1 MRLALLC
8 DDPAVVPWLDAMAG
22 GSVHEVVVAATVSPR
37 ASELLRG
44 RAGIRLTGQWE
55 ELLIARDIDAV
66 LVGGSEPSLLEA
78 VKQLATAG
86 QPILF
91 LPQAAQGST
100 FLYELSL
107 IRDDNRVKLFPALVH
122 RRDQALVRLREVLRA
137 GSLGKVQLIQ
147 FEREVSGPLTTGP
160 LPQAVV
166 DAALLPDID
175 LLRWL
180 GGDYDQITALRTG
193 AGNDAV
199 LITGLGPVG
208 LAAGALCR
216 KLGAADAASHFIAVT
231 DPGSRLEATAQRE
244 GFRRVF
250 HGEPQIGGRYSALS
264 NFGMVP
270 AAVIGIDVAAF
281 IGASELMAR
290 SCGPSVPPA
299 VNPGILLGLVLGAAA
314 KAGRD
319 KLSIVASK
327 GIADLGAWLEQ
338 LIAESTGKL
347 GKGLIPVDAE
357 PLGAPG
363 AYGGDRLF
371 VYLRLD
377 DDATFDVDAAVRE
390 FEDDGHPVIRITLAN
405 RDTLGQE
412 FFRWEMATAVAG
424 AVIGLNPFDQPDVE
438 ASKLKTRALTDS
450 YEQTGRLPSEEPIL
464 RSEGLTLY
472 ADPSNA
478 DALQQAA
485 GARSLDAV
493 LDAHFER
500 AHKGDYIGLLAY
512 LDRSPAHISALQHI
526 RKTLRDRKKVAT
538 VLGFGPRFQHST
550 GQAYKGGPNSGVF
563 LQITAEPAADLPV
576 PGHSYSFGV
585 VEAAQAR
592 GDFDVLAECGRR
604 LLRLD
609 LGRDVEGGLKRL
621 AEALDRSLA

>member
-180 GGDYDQITALRTG
+180 SGDYDQITALRTG

-199 LITGLGPVG
+199 LMQTVTLAGRGLPEANWHIQSTSAAEVSRLTVHAERGRAVMERDPASNEWVLTESDGRKVVGNRVAAACELLDEFEASLTSDSSVGPVEWPELVKAFETLDATQRSVTRRRTIELHFESMSERATFKTQMTAMGCGVLVATLLLTLVYLAIASLVPQSPPLG
-208 LAAGALCR
+208 LPPDGWERARGAL
-216 KLGAADAASHFIAVT
+216 L
-231 DPGSRLEATAQRE
+231 
-244 GFRRVF
+244 
-250 HGEPQIGGRYSALS
+250 
-264 NFGMVP
+264 
-270 AAVIGIDVAAF
+270 
-281 IGASELMAR
+281 
-290 SCGPSVPPA
+290 
-299 VNPGILLGLVLGAAA
+299 
-314 KAGRD
+314 
-319 KLSIVASK
+319 
-327 GIADLGAWLEQ
+327 
-338 LIAESTGKL
+338 
-347 GKGLIPVDAE
+347 
-357 PLGAPG
+357 
-363 AYGGDRLF
+363 
-371 VYLRLD
+371 
-377 DDATFDVDAAVRE
+377 
-390 FEDDGHPVIRITLAN
+390 VIRAFVFAPLAIFLLLQLLYPLT
-405 RDTLGQE
+405 RPTS
-412 FFRWEMATAVAG
+412 G
-424 AVIGLNPFDQPDVE
+424 A
-438 ASKLKTRALTDS
+438 
-450 YEQTGRLPSEEPIL
+450 
-464 RSEGLTLY
+464 
-472 ADPSNA
+472 SNA
-478 DALQQAA
+478 D
-485 GARSLDAV
+485 
-493 LDAHFER
+493 
-500 AHKGDYIGLLAY
+500 
-512 LDRSPAHISALQHI
+512 
-526 RKTLRDRKKVAT
+526 
-538 VLGFGPRFQHST
+538 GPRDS
-550 GQAYKGGPNSGVF
+550 A
-563 LQITAEPAADLPV
+563 
-576 PGHSYSFGV
+576 
-585 VEAAQAR
+585 
-592 GDFDVLAECGRR
+592 
-604 LLRLD
+604 
-609 LGRDVEGGLKRL
+609 
-621 AEALDRSLA
+621 